1 MVNYI
6 LLIIN
11 VFLTVIGQILMKQGM
26 IKVGKIEGA
35 LADVVTML
43 ILAFTN
49 PYVIG
54 GFSIYGFT
62 AG

>member
-35 LADVVTML
+35 LVDLSL
-43 ILAFTN
+43 IH
-49 PYVIG
+49 I
-54 GFSIYGFT
+54 
-62 AG
+62 